1 MKRVILFPIWK
12 VDELEK
18 KLCEFEKKGY
28 RVTNIKYSYIFWF
41 NEVMAKET
49 DYFISYAAYR
59 DESMIACERYVNGSK
74 VQTSLS
80 YYSLYRIDGNKDI
93 IQFIRGARMDYIK
106 AVIRTKLLFFFIF
119 FLLLLIFL
127 ILNIDKMTCNQLI
140 FDSVFLL
147 IFFLFTAYYLFG
159 YIKQIRKCKTCNHC
173 K

>member
-1 MKRVILFPIWK
+1 MKRIILFPIWN

-28 RVTNIKYSYIFWF
+28 RVTNIKYSYIFLF
-41 NEVMAKET
+41 NEVKANES

-59 DESMIACERYVNGSK
+59 DESMIACERYVNGNK
-74 VQTSLS
+74 VQTNLS

-106 AVIRTKLLFFFIF
+106 AVIRTKLLFFFVF

-147 IFFLFTAYYLFG
+147 IFLLFTAYYLFG
-159 YIKQIRKCKTCNHC
+159 YIKQIKKCKTGSH
-173 K
+173 